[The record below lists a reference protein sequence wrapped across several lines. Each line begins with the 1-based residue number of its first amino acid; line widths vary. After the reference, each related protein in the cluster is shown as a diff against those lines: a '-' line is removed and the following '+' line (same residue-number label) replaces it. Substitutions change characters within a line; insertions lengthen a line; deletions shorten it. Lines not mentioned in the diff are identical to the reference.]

1 MDDLPSLVLDASRE
15 NATSSSTNSSHHALI
30 HSKAPAHYSSSRGG
44 AQEDLWRDGAVGG
57 GSEQRASSSIY
68 GELKVKDCLGFL
80 GPGFLITI
88 AYVDP
93 GNFEVDMQ
101 AGAQFGSSLLW
112 VLLIAT
118 LAGLLV
124 QILCVRLAVTTGKH
138 LSQMCRNE
146 YTPMQSKGKK
156 KNPTEK
162 IDGWSEISV
171 LGLHSSRRE
180 RERERER
187 ERFITYN
194 FYLVW
199 FLYIVLCDM
208 LMK

>member
-1 MDDLPSLVLDASRE
+1 MEDIPSLVFDAARE
-15 NATSSSTNSSHHALI
+15 TSSSTNSSY
-30 HSKAPAHYSSSRGG
+30 STRSPASQVKGGQEEMWMDRRGG
-44 AQEDLWRDGAVGG
+44 GAAAAAAAAAN
-57 GSEQRASSSIY
+57 EQRASTSIY

-138 LSQMCRNE
+138 LSQMCRHE
-146 YTPMQSKGKK
+146 YTPMQSKALW
-156 KNPTEK
+156 
-162 IDGWSEISV
+162 ILSELAIIASDIPEV
-171 LGLHSSRRE
+171 IGTAFALQMLFGIPVEIGILVTSSSAMIFLLLQQLGA
-180 RERERER
+180 
-187 ERFITYN
+187 
-194 FYLVW
+194 
-199 FLYIVLCDM
+199 
-208 LMK
+208 